1 MSAGALNVS
10 LSKFTECTG
19 GVTMIDCGRCVMGPA
34 RCRDCA
40 VAVAEPRNVTD
51 RLGGAE
57 LRALRVLA
65 DAGLVPASAQSWVFP
80 DAKASL

>member
-1 MSAGALNVS
+1 MS

-19 GVTMIDCGRCVMGPA
+19 EVTMIDCGRCVMGLA

-40 VAVAEPRNVTD
+40 VAVTGSPDVTD
-51 RLGGAE
+51 RLGRAE

-65 DAGLVPASAQSWVFP
+65 AAGLVPAAAPSWIFP
-80 DAKASL
+80 DAKAA

>member
-1 MSAGALNVS
+1 MC

-19 GVTMIDCGRCVMGPA
+19 EVTMIDCGRCVMGLA

-40 VAVAEPRNVTD
+40 ATVPGSRNVTD
-51 RLGGAE
+51 RLGQAE

-65 DAGLVPASAQSWVFP
+65 AAGLVPAAAQSWIFP
-80 DAKASL
+80 DAKAA